1 MLVDNDP
8 RGAAFLIA
16 PGVAVTARHVI
27 KTALD
32 ENDQH
37 RTDRSVTVDFGGGV
51 RWTGTVEKCDRALD
65 VAVLRARL

>member
-1 MLVDNDP
+1 MAAEGRVLVDNDP

-27 KTALD
+27 TPALD

-37 RTDRSVTVDFGGGV
+37 RPGRVMT
-51 RWTGTVEKCDRALD
+51 WTSA
-65 VAVLRARL
+65 VA